1 MREKKV
7 FQAQK
12 NTGIYHFAIMFPI
25 AMGIARGITDGHG
38 VRRIILEIFLY
49 YAIMLMILALTCTVK
64 YTFTEEAFLIQ
75 TRLLRTKV
83 YYNRIGVIREVT
95 GTATPATPGPKQL
108 KLYNKEGKK
117 LVTVAPMD
125 IEGFEKE
132 LKKHIMSA

>member
-12 NTGIYHFAIMFPI
+12 NEGIHYFTIVFPI
-25 AMGIARGITDGHG
+25 TIGCVRGFMDGHTL
-38 VRRIILEIFLY
+38 VRIGFEILLYFLV
-49 YAIMLMILALTCTVK
+49 MLVVVAVTCTVK

-75 TRLLRTKV
+75 TRLLRTKI

-95 GTATPATPGPKQL
+95 GIATPATPGQQQL

-125 IEGFEKE
+125 LKGFEEE
-132 LKKHIMSA
+132 LRKHIVSA

>member
-12 NTGIYHFAIMFPI
+12 YTEIYYFAISFPVAI
-25 AMGIARGITDGHG
+25 SISRGISDGHTVG
-38 VRRIILEIFLY
+38 RMIMEILLY
-49 YAIMLMILALTCTVK
+49 LAIMGLILTMTYTVK

-83 YYNRIGVIREVT
+83 YYNQIGVIREVT
-95 GTATPATPGPKQL
+95 GTATPETPGKQQL

-117 LVTVAPMD
+117 LVTVAPKD
-125 IEGFEKE
+125 LAGFEEE

>member
-1 MREKKV
+1 MRERKV

-12 NTGIYHFAIMFPI
+12 NTGIHHFAIMFPI
-25 AMGIARGITDGHG
+25 AMGIARGITGGHD
-38 VRRIILEIFLY
+38 VERIILEILLY
-49 YAIMLMILALTCTVK
+49 FVIMLMILALTCTVK
-64 YTFTEEAFLIQ
+64 YTFTEESFLIQ

-83 YYNRIGVIREVT
+83 YYNRIGVIRELT
-95 GTATPATPGPKQL
+95 GTATPATPGQQQL

-132 LKKHIMSA
+132 LRERISK